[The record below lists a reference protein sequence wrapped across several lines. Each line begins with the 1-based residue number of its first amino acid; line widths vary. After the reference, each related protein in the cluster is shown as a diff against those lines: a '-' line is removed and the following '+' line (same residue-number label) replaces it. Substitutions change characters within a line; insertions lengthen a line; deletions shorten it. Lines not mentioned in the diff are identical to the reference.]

1 MTITPYSMLSK
12 SLGQTL
18 QVTASPPLTVWYSYV
33 LFHLL
38 SDTLQESL
46 PDVISEQAVIA
57 AIDFVEVRSQ
67 QTAYIAGR
75 GDIEKEIKAGAYI
88 FVGLGM
94 YEQMYVCMHV

>member
-1 MTITPYSMLSK
+1 MLSK

-18 QVTASPPLTVWYSYV
+18 RVAASLHV

-38 SDTLQESL
+38 SDTSQESL

-57 AIDFVEVRSQ
+57 AIDFVEVCCQ

-75 GDIEKEIKAGAYI
+75 GEIEKEIKLIEAGAYI
-88 FVGLGM
+88 FYVGLGM
-94 YEQMYVCMHV
+94 YEQMYIGMHV